1 MIDMKKAQMM
11 GGDPADRKEASYWPE
26 HQDAPEDI
34 FLERLAELARAT
46 GETVPALVGKVA
58 AQAFLETCGQTD
70 NDGVRNAQ
78 REAIVQFL
86 QQAREASACPDL
98 QYFVACWMAAFEMED
113 RDEDRTQTRARCDP
127 PRRAGGGRRRSGPT
141 RRRTRFRRQ
150 TSTRRRRRRPI
161 PEATAR
167 PRAGKSPL
175 LERTPPA
182 RTRVMHRRSP
192 RVTRTRARSRTRR
205 NPSQRLRSRA
215 PGLLVPLAEFF
226 FSRSSRSRTRVR
238 ARPGGTR

>member
-1 MIDMKKAQMM
+1 MIDMKAAAML

-113 RDEDRTQTRARCDP
+113 RDEDRTQTLIAKQ
-127 PRRAGGGRRRSGPT
+127 
-141 RRRTRFRRQ
+141 FN
-150 TSTRRRRRRPI
+150 
-161 PEATAR
+161 
-167 PRAGKSPL
+167 
-175 LERTPPA
+175 
-182 RTRVMHRRSP
+182 
-192 RVTRTRARSRTRR
+192 VTRAAVSKRVVEIRKAANPQTIARSQKSIAARKTYALRQLIVGQTRTKIDLT
-205 NPSQRLRSRA
+205 NQQKETNNLWD
-215 PGLLVPLAEFF
+215 
-226 FSRSSRSRTRVR
+226 TN
-238 ARPGGTR
+238 